1 MKLYGAA
8 LSPYSAR
15 VVLAIRAK
23 GLEIPLVDPPG
34 GQKSAA
40 FQAINPLG
48 KTPVLDADGAYIL
61 ESAVICE
68 FLEDAFP
75 RPALLPADPVAR
87 AAQRTVARLLDLYVL
102 PPLLSLMAQRAAAQ
116 TGDAAA
122 SANRVADLTRGLD
135 ALEVVVDRGAPA
147 GPLTG
152 HAEPGRLRAGPHADL
167 PGAFPAPLH
176 AAGHA
181 GKAAGA
187 GGPMDRL
194 RRPPLGHPHRAG
206 DGGRAGGVPPAAH
219 LAAGVPVRPSHY
231 PISFPSPRLRAPD
244 LFGERQRTE
253 KGGSQACGCRRPAT
267 EGTPITSRSF

>member
-75 RPALLPADPVAR
+75 KPALLPADPVAR

-102 PPLLSLMAQRAAAQ
+102 PPLLSLMAQRATAQ
-116 TGDAAA
+116 TGDAA
-122 SANRVADLTRGLD
+122 SGANRVAELTRGLD
-135 ALEVVVDRGAPA
+135 ALEVVVDRG
-147 GPLTG
+147 PL
-152 HAEPGRLRAGPHADL
+152 
-167 PGAFPAPLH
+167 PAPSPGTLSLADCALAPTLIFLARFLPRYTPQDMLEKRPAL
-176 AAGHA
+176 AALWTA
-181 GKAAGA
+181 Y
-187 GGPMDRL
+187 
-194 RRPPLGHPHRAG
+194 
-206 DGGRAGGVPPAAH
+206 AAH
-219 LAAGVPVRPSHY
+219 PLVI
-231 PISFPSPRLRAPD
+231 PIARDMEDALEAF
-244 LFGERQRTE
+244 RQRR
-253 KGGSQACGCRRPAT
+253 G
-267 EGTPITSRSF
+267 